1 MCGLSGIISSLKPV
15 SQADEFKLEKVNECM
30 SHRGPD
36 ASGVWF
42 SQDRHVGFAHRR
54 LSVIDLNT
62 NADQPLNFEDLDWVV
77 VFNGEIFNF
86 QKIRLELVNKYGY
99 QFKTNSDTEVINAL
113 LHFKGA
119 KCFEQ
124 LDGQFAIGAYNKKT
138 KKILLARDQFG
149 EKPFYY
155 GIDDNNSLWFAS
167 EVNAL
172 IKNKALKDL
181 IEKKSIHEYLIY
193 QYIPEPNSIYK
204 HVKKL
209 PKGHYLEI
217 DGYNIKDHKMVK
229 INTMDHLE
237 MSNED
242 ISKLDF
248 KQSKKL
254 VKDLLI
260 NSLEDRVISD
270 VPIGMFLSGG
280 IDSPLTCS
288 IAKNELNLDMDV
300 FSLGY
305 IGEYQQELFT
315 AKEISQK
322 LGFRFHPLLLDQGV
336 ANLHPLIASK
346 LDEPNGDISCL
357 QTYLISKFARETV
370 TVAISGD
377 GADELFAGY
386 PRYRLS
392 IQEQK
397 NRGQSLSDAYYPMVH
412 LRSFVETFNLLG
424 ESNSNLYEEIETS
437 EKELNQSSDKILA
450 LRKYDLEYYLP
461 GAILAKVDRM
471 SMASSLE
478 VRTPFL
484 TESIKRTALNLNS
497 DYLIGKGQ
505 SKVILRSLLAEYLG
519 HDIANLPKQGFA
531 FPESSWVKESLISEF
546 QNMLKEKILPIE
558 NFISFEN
565 LEQELAAS
573 KVAFNPYKVWSI
585 LILNSWLKLN
595 SFSTENKIQHE
606 PVEFSHSNIH
616 ILYNRNSNQ
625 IRSPKILKLEEEIL
639 RLYLSAITKINKEKE
654 SKSLLILGYTSK
666 NILRKVLDKRYS
678 KVIYIANKFWETN
691 QIRIVFYSSIKS
703 TLKKIR
709 LKNDS

>member
-15 SQADEFKLEKVNECM
+15 SQTDEFKLEKVNECM

-36 ASGVWF
+36 ARGIWF

-54 LSVIDLNT
+54 LSVIDLNS

-86 QKIRLELVNKYGY
+86 QKIRLELVNNYGY

-149 EKPFYY
+149 EKPFYF
-155 GIDDNNSLWFAS
+155 GIDENNSLWFAS

-181 IEKKSIHEYLIY
+181 IDKKSIHEYLIY

-204 HVKKL
+204 NVKKL

-248 KQSKKL
+248 KKSKKL
-254 VKDLLI
+254 VKELLI
-260 NSLEDRVISD
+260 NSLKDRVISD

-280 IDSPLTCS
+280 IDSSLTCS

-300 FSLGY
+300 FCLGY

-322 LGFRFHPLLLDQGV
+322 LGFRFHPLLLDKNV
-336 ANLHPLIASK
+336 ATLHPLIASK

-357 QTYLISKFARETV
+357 QTYLLSKFAREKV

-377 GADELFAGY
+377 GADELFGGY
-386 PRYRLS
+386 PRYQDAL
-392 IQEQK
+392 QEQK
-397 NRGQSLSDAYYPMVH
+397 NRNLTLSKAYFPMLH
-412 LRSFVETFNLLG
+412 LRSYVETFNILE
-424 ESNSNLYEEIETS
+424 ESNSDLF
-437 EKELNQSSDKILA
+437 KELKVTGEELNRSPDKILA
-450 LRKYDLEYYLP
+450 LRKYDLDYYLP
-461 GAILAKVDRM
+461 GSILAKVDRM

-484 TESIKRTALNLNS
+484 TESISRVALNLNS
-497 DYLIGKGQ
+497 EYIIKDGQ
-505 SKVILRSLLAEYLG
+505 SKVVLRSLLSEYLG
-519 HDIANLPKQGFA
+519 NDIAHLPKQGFK
-531 FPESSWVKESLISEF
+531 FPESSWVKESLIREF
-546 QNMLKEKILPIE
+546 QKMLAEKNLPIE
-558 NFISFEN
+558 NFISFEQ
-565 LEQELAAS
+565 LEYELETS
-573 KVAFNPYKVWSI
+573 KIYFNPYKVWS
-585 LILNSWLKLN
+585 LLVLNSWLKVN
-595 SFSTENKIQHE
+595 SFSAEKKNQIEPTEI
-606 PVEFSHSNIH
+606 FHSNIR
-616 ILYNRNSNQ
+616 ILINKNHNP
-625 IRSPKILKLEEEIL
+625 IRDPEILKVEEETL
-639 RLYLSAITKINKEKE
+639 RVYLSAIAKVNIEKDGN
-654 SKSLLILGYTSK
+654 SLLILGYINK
-666 NILRKVLDKRYS
+666 NILRKLLKG
-678 KVIYIANKFWETN
+678 K
-691 QIRIVFYSSIKS
+691 YSSIIHIANRLWS
-703 TLKKIR
+703 NNPIKIIIGYSIKNIIR
-709 LKNDS
+709 KIWLKNVG